1 MIIGLDSMS
10 LMATDKFVKDFT
22 VDRYK
27 FNSALAKQQL
37 SHIWRL
43 EMMILE
49 KTPDYRQLLKEK
61 DLGELH
67 PTEVSSVVY
76 DNLGHNCLC
85 VLKMSPK
92 WVKYILENHLEEVLT
107 LSEIGSWAAR
117 EILEN
122 ENLSDQKPSTSVK
135 LSERFFIG
143 DDELHNSLKRL
154 YGYQ

>member
-37 SHIWRL
+37 SYIWRL

-61 DLGELH
+61 DLG
-67 PTEVSSVVY
+67 
-76 DNLGHNCLC
+76 N
-85 VLKMSPK
+85 
-92 WVKYILENHLEEVLT
+92 
-107 LSEIGSWAAR
+107 R
-117 EILEN
+117 
-122 ENLSDQKPSTSVK
+122 
-135 LSERFFIG
+135 
-143 DDELHNSLKRL
+143 
-154 YGYQ
+154 